1 MMSLQKTKGFSRASV
16 LHRTMED
23 FPTDLMN
30 NNNNLSTILRGFKI
44 IEFSLR
50 TCWGLCFLTR
60 MMMKVFLL
68 PMFLEFSK
76 NVKKVE
82 VIASGKACFQ
92 LSTGFLGDFGHII
105 TSVSFL
111 TFILLTK
118 IKISSCTMKVVDG
131 KKKVSKIWF

>member
-1 MMSLQKTKGFSRASV
+1 
-16 LHRTMED
+16 
-23 FPTDLMN
+23 
-30 NNNNLSTILRGFKI
+30 
-44 IEFSLR
+44 
-50 TCWGLCFLTR
+50 